1 MSWLPL
7 NNENLPYPDTMHPIV
22 VHFVIAMVFFSYF
35 CDIAGFL
42 NRNHRLFEVSWWNMV
57 VASVAVFFA
66 VIFGQFE
73 AALSMPYPAAQA
85 TLDLHTLNGWSTAAV
100 LVAITTWRGILR
112 VRDPLRIPVVYLG
125 FFTALMVLVCL
136 QIYLGDLLDW
146 VYGLHGVAVVEA
158 TRNGVLP

>member
-1 MSWLPL
+1 MSWLSL
-7 NNENLPYPDTMHPIV
+7 NNENLPYPDTIHPIV
-22 VHFVIAMVFFSYF
+22 VHFVIAMVFFAYV

-66 VIFGQFE
+66 VMFGEFE
-73 AALSMPYPAAQA
+73 AALAMPYPAAEA
-85 TLDLHTLNGWSTAAV
+85 TLDLHTINGWSLSV
-100 LVAITTWRGILR
+100 LLVALSAWRGVIR
-112 VRDPLRIPVVYLG
+112 VRDPLRVPVLYLG
-125 FFTALMVLVCL
+125 FATVLISMISL

-158 TRNGVLP
+158 TRQGVLP